1 MRKALLVFVGMWM
14 ANSLWADD
22 LTRAIQQ
29 RLKDQGFYYGEVD
42 GQGGDE
48 TSAAIRRYQIR
59 HGLKVTGQL
68 SDETLRSL
76 DISRNGPVSGQPS
89 PGYQGN
95 RGPSTGQPSPGYQGN
110 RGPSAGQPSPGY
122 QENRGPSAGQ
132 PEEQDYRQGPWQ
144 YDRRQVPGPWQYDG
158 RQLPQP
164 EGPEDYNDMR
174 QTPFVA
180 PQVVTTFPRLFAGTL
195 YERAPTQVQQNVLYA
210 VQGELMRR
218 GLFRGHI
225 DGRPGRATSD
235 AIVRLQQEESL
246 PVSGRL
252 DNETINELRAFPG
265 QRNGPPEEGYWER
278 PGGERFYRNFPEPF

>member
-1 MRKALLVFVGMWM
+1 MRKALLVFVGVWM

-42 GQGGDE
+42 GQAGDE
-48 TSAAIRRYQIR
+48 TSAAVRRYQIR

-76 DISRNGPVSGQPS
+76 GISGNGAVVGQP
-89 PGYQGN
+89 
-95 RGPSTGQPSPGYQGN
+95 T
-110 RGPSAGQPSPGY
+110 PGY

-132 PEEQDYRQGPWQ
+132 PEDQYNRQWP
-144 YDRRQVPGPWQYDG
+144 RQYDG
-158 RQLPQP
+158 QRVPQP
-164 EGPEDYNDMR
+164 EAPEDYDEMR
-174 QTPFVA
+174 QTPFVP
-180 PQVVTTFPRLFAGTL
+180 PQVVTSLPRLFAGTL
-195 YERAPTQVQQNVLYA
+195 YERAPVQVQQNVLYA

-218 GLFRGHI
+218 GLFRGPI
-225 DGRPGRATSD
+225 DGRPGHATSD
-235 AIVRLQQEESL
+235 AIVRLQQEEGL

-265 QRNGPPEEGYWER
+265 QRNGPPEIGYWER
-278 PGGERFYRNFPEPF
+278 PRRERFYRNFPEPF

>member
-1 MRKALLVFVGMWM
+1 MRKELVVFLGLWM

-76 DISRNGPVSGQPS
+76 NISRNGPVSGQPS
-89 PGYQGN
+89 PGYQEN
-95 RGPSTGQPSPGYQGN
+95 RGPSIGQPTPGN
-110 RGPSAGQPSPGY
+110 
-122 QENRGPSAGQ
+122 QENRGPSTWQSGD
-132 PEEQDYRQGPWQ
+132 QDYRQGPWQ
-144 YDRRQVPGPWQYDG
+144 YDGRQV
-158 RQLPQP
+158 PQP
-164 EGPEDYNDMR
+164 EGPEDYNELR
-174 QTPFVA
+174 RTPFVA
-180 PQVVTTFPRLFAGTL
+180 PQVVTSLPRLFAGTL
-195 YERAPTQVQQNVLYA
+195 YERAPAQVQENVLYA

-218 GLFRGHI
+218 GLFRGFI

-235 AIVRLQQEESL
+235 AIVRLQQEEGL

-265 QRNGPPEEGYWER
+265 QRNGPPEEGYWGR

>member
-1 MRKALLVFVGMWM
+1 M
-14 ANSLWADD
+14 D
-22 LTRAIQQ
+22 
-29 RLKDQGFYYGEVD
+29 
-42 GQGGDE
+42 
-48 TSAAIRRYQIR
+48 AACR
-59 HGLKVTGQL
+59 
-68 SDETLRSL
+68 
-76 DISRNGPVSGQPS
+76 
-89 PGYQGN
+89 
-95 RGPSTGQPSPGYQGN
+95 
-110 RGPSAGQPSPGY
+110 
-122 QENRGPSAGQ
+122 
-132 PEEQDYRQGPWQ
+132 

-158 RQLPQP
+158 RQVPQP

-180 PQVVTTFPRLFAGTL
+180 PQVVTTLPRLFAGTL
-195 YERAPTQVQQNVLYA
+195 YERAPTQVQENVLYA

-235 AIVRLQQEESL
+235 AIVRLQQEEGL